1 MPAKDDTFIE
11 CVFIWAVQGVVMTQ
25 AGYWSLRLFGLI

>member
-1 MPAKDDTFIE
+1 MHDTFLESVIK
-11 CVFIWAVQGVVMTQ
+11 WAVQGVVKTQ